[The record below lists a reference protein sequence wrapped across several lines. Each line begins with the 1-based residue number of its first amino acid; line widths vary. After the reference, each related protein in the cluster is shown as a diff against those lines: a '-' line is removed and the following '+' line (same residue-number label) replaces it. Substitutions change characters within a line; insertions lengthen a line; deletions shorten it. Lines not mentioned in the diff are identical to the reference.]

1 MISIKFLG
9 DIKMAQ
15 EQFYSEISDA
25 IVNLD
30 KEKAIELAN
39 RAVTEKL
46 NLLEVV
52 EKGYG
57 DGIRRIGD
65 LWEEG
70 EYFLPELMLGG
81 NIMQESMDILLPS
94 LKESGAS
101 ASQGVV
107 VIATIEGDIHSI
119 GKTIVGTMLSA
130 NGFDVYDLGADV
142 PAEKI
147 IETAVEKNADIIGV
161 SALLTTTMVGQKKI
175 IEILEKKEIRDN
187 FKVIIGGAPVTRE
200 WTEECNAD
208 GYAGSAVEAVK
219 LVKNLLNK

>member
-1 MISIKFLG
+1 
-9 DIKMAQ
+9 MAQ

-39 RAVTEKL
+39 RAITENL
-46 NLLEVV
+46 NLLEVI

-57 DGIRRIGD
+57 DGIRRIGE

-70 EYFLPELMLGG
+70 EFFLPELMHGG

-94 LKESGAS
+94 LKESGTS

-147 IETAVEKNADIIGV
+147 IETAVEKNADVIGV
-161 SALLTTTMVGQKKI
+161 SALLTTTMFGQKKI
-175 IEILEKKEIRDN
+175 IDILEDKGIRDN
-187 FKVIIGGAPVTRE
+187 FKVIIGGAPVTKE

-208 GYAGSAVEAVK
+208 GFAGSAVGAVK